1 LIKNSSTQLAFIFFR
16 GVFAKHDVS
25 SNEVPMVMCL
35 YPGIYSPGI
44 PIHAVGCAEYLANQ
58 YGSDIEENA
67 YIMNLTCGGYID
79 GRALDSQYDKEALDS
94 NPSACGHMINH
105 AIESNIDVLS
115 FPWDVLTES
124 GAFMAIRDDSHFSLP
139 NEVRA
144 DASPWYYDTLLDEL
158 VRFPNQEQ
166 TPLPETMACGAA
178 MILTTPIS
186 QGEELLLDYGLKA
199 PYPTWAKGWYQGPS
213 TK

>member
-1 LIKNSSTQLAFIFFR
+1 
-16 GVFAKHDVS
+16 
-25 SNEVPMVMCL
+25 MVMCL

-105 AIESNIDVLS
+105 AIESNIDVL
-115 FPWDVLTES
+115 
-124 GAFMAIRDDSHFSLP
+124 FSLGC
-139 NEVRA
+139 A
-144 DASPWYYDTLLDEL
+144 D
-158 VRFPNQEQ
+158 
-166 TPLPETMACGAA
+166 
-178 MILTTPIS
+178 
-186 QGEELLLDYGLKA
+186 
-199 PYPTWAKGWYQGPS
+199 
-213 TK
+213 